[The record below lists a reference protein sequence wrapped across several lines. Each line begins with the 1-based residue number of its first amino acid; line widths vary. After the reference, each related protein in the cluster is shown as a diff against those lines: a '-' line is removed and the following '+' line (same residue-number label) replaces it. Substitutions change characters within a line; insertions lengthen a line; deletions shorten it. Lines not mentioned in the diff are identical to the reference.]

1 MTATRWL
8 TAALTTCLVGFGA
21 LAGAADAPDNW
32 DGLVQIKPKRMDMVY
47 VLPGADFRPYTK
59 VMLDKTEVAFRKD
72 WQKNMND
79 TRSMSRKIDDEQAAK
94 IMAAASS
101 NFSDVWTKAL
111 EKAGYP
117 VVTAPGPDVLRL
129 STAIVNL
136 YINAPDTMDAGR
148 VTTYTAEAGEATL
161 ILEARD
167 SQTNAL
173 LGRVVD
179 RRETRSSV
187 AMQSANRV
195 TNQADFRSLFS
206 QWASIAGKGLEELKA
221 VSPVPADADA
231 GPEAQVAATGQGEQA
246 TNRVTVFEF
255 LLALYAIVAG
265 LGVSLLVT
273 SVGQMIE
280 ARDRV
285 RLYWV
290 HICWI
295 ALTFVGHVVSWFTI
309 WRFRDHAPWTVLQ
322 ALLLLSVPIL
332 LYLISHLAVPDLE
345 DDRIHDMRDYYFRH
359 ARWTQGLLLG
369 VVVAGALSH
378 ILIEGNFDLSG
389 ARGVRASLILILLP
403 GIISLNPRLHAA
415 QAVLLSR

>member
-1 MTATRWL
+1 MAATRWL

-21 LAGAADAPDNW
+21 IAGAADAPESW

-117 VVTAPGPDVLRL
+117 VVTTPGPDVLRL
-129 STAIVNL
+129 STAIANL

-148 VTTYTAEAGEATL
+148 VKTYTAEAGEATL

-221 VSPVPADADA
+221 VSPVPATLT
-231 GPEAQVAATGQGEQA
+231 PGQK
-246 TNRVTVFEF
+246 
-255 LLALYAIVAG
+255 LK
-265 LGVSLLVT
+265 
-273 SVGQMIE
+273 
-280 ARDRV
+280 
-285 RLYWV
+285 
-290 HICWI
+290 
-295 ALTFVGHVVSWFTI
+295 
-309 WRFRDHAPWTVLQ
+309 
-322 ALLLLSVPIL
+322 
-332 LYLISHLAVPDLE
+332 
-345 DDRIHDMRDYYFRH
+345 
-359 ARWTQGLLLG
+359 
-369 VVVAGALSH
+369 
-378 ILIEGNFDLSG
+378 
-389 ARGVRASLILILLP
+389 
-403 GIISLNPRLHAA
+403 
-415 QAVLLSR
+415 